1 MSYSGVSRYDF
12 GSQFG
17 IAHGD
22 KPKAALAESLAF
34 PTDLDVVAIRLDAA
48 AREAIGDQ

>member
-1 MSYSGVSRYDF
+1 MSHFGMSRYDF
-12 GSQFG
+12 GPLFG
-17 IAHGD
+17 IDHGE
-22 KPKAALAESLAF
+22 KPKVALAESLAF